1 MLASTMQFTT
11 NPPETPPNHATPPQ
25 NPPPDE
31 PGEQNPKETGP
42 TKGGPRTQ
50 GAPPQNPTACHAPT
64 TTGPPHD
71 AGTVRSSRMRTND
84 CEEE

>member
-11 NPPETPPNHATPPQ
+11 NPPTPPTQFLEEGVFGPGRTAPEPDSVPRPHNH
-25 NPPPDE
+25 
-31 PGEQNPKETGP
+31 
-42 TKGGPRTQ
+42 R
-50 GAPPQNPTACHAPT
+50 
-64 TTGPPHD
+64 PPHD